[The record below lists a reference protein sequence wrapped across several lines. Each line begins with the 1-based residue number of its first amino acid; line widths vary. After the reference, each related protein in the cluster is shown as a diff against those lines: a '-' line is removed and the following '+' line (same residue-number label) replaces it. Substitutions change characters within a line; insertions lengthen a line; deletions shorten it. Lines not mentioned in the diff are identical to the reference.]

1 MGILSKLVKSTVAGS
16 VASVGVFW
24 GATRNDLFQPMD
36 SSDPIFQSAL
46 FNKFN
51 PSRNPTLHDVCVRQ
65 IPLDKIQPSLV
76 EEKGKLVEA
85 FCAGVWG
92 GLGFIPQR
100 AYLDRKY
107 RGPETASHL
116 WDRSD
121 LLSNNYEV
129 GTIIT
134 DHFEVVE
141 KTEDRIVVRCGDS
154 PRIREVRDS
163 DGLFEIA
170 AVVKKEQG
178 VAEFSLKSCFYKGL
192 GKAEG
197 PPMDDKMAWAHRQ
210 YTKLLLETAILKKC
224 VK

>member
-1 MGILSKLVKSTVAGS
+1 MGIFSKLVKTSIAGS

-36 SSDPIFQSAL
+36 TSDPIFQSAL

-51 PSRNPTLHDVCVRQ
+51 PNRNPTLHDVCVRQ
-65 IPLDKIQPSLV
+65 MPLDKIQPSLV

-100 AYLDRKY
+100 AFQDRKY
-107 RGPETASHL
+107 RGPETASDL

-121 LLSNNYEV
+121 LLNSTYEV
-129 GTIIT
+129 GTVIT

-141 KTEDRIVVRCGDS
+141 KTDDRIV
-154 PRIREVRDS
+154 
-163 DGLFEIA
+163 IA

-178 VAEFSLKSCFYKGL
+178 VVDFSLKSCFYQGL
-192 GKAEG
+192 GTADA
-197 PPMDDKMAWAHRQ
+197 PPMDEKVAWAHRQ

>member
-92 GLGFIPQR
+92 GLGELPNPYCSR
-100 AYLDRKY
+100 R
-107 RGPETASHL
+107 
-116 WDRSD
+116 
-121 LLSNNYEV
+121 N
-129 GTIIT
+129 
-134 DHFEVVE
+134 
-141 KTEDRIVVRCGDS
+141 
-154 PRIREVRDS
+154 
-163 DGLFEIA
+163 GL
-170 AVVKKEQG
+170 
-178 VAEFSLKSCFYKGL
+178 
-192 GKAEG
+192 
-197 PPMDDKMAWAHRQ
+197 
-210 YTKLLLETAILKKC
+210 
-224 VK
+224 

>member
-1 MGILSKLVKSTVAGS
+1 MTGY
-16 VASVGVFW
+16 
-24 GATRNDLFQPMD
+24 
-36 SSDPIFQSAL
+36 
-46 FNKFN
+46 
-51 PSRNPTLHDVCVRQ
+51 
-65 IPLDKIQPSLV
+65 
-76 EEKGKLVEA
+76 
-85 FCAGVWG
+85 
-92 GLGFIPQR
+92 IPQR
-100 AYLDRKY
+100 AFLDRKY